1 MRAAMSSSSLMM
13 ISTSWSSHAIY
24 TRTGT
29 SQCLGPATLWKVT
42 LAQLTVSTLL
52 SDMLSSAV
60 LGATQHTPADASN
73 RATLT
78 FSDENFENDKT
89 IACVLDML
97 TGRNLKPRLSR
108 PGDCHRI
115 YKVLEFMRKWECK
128 FATSHVIAYV
138 SAMVREKNPVLDHPG
153 RLLQAAAMLDD
164 GDFAFTIIA
173 STGHLATPSHGD
185 LHLDPEFRKKPDS
198 SYLDPRAMSV
208 ELKKALPFAYYE
220 ALGWAVSR
228 QQLICE
234 RLWRTRGF
242 WEEVAKMF
250 KVELVVLQ
258 EAGEYRLCMMS
269 GNSPCGD

>member
-1 MRAAMSSSSLMM
+1 MKVATSNSYPMM

-24 TRTGT
+24 MRTGT
-29 SQCLGPATLWKVT
+29 FQCPGPATLWEVN

-60 LGATQHTPADASN
+60 LGATEHTPADASN

-78 FSDENFENDKT
+78 FSDENFENGKT

-97 TGRNLKPRLSR
+97 TGRN

-164 GDFAFTIIA
+164 GDFAFTIVA

-220 ALGWAVSR
+220 ALG
-228 QQLICE
+228 
-234 RLWRTRGF
+234 
-242 WEEVAKMF
+242 
-250 KVELVVLQ
+250 
-258 EAGEYRLCMMS
+258 
-269 GNSPCGD
+269 